1 MPPPRT
7 PAAGRLGGMS
17 IVFLALAAVTPLT
30 VVATIVP
37 DAYAVGEL
45 LGLPLLFAGAGL
57 LLLIFVAGHAAMS
70 RRLPHAGPLY
80 SIVTRGLG
88 RPLGIGAAWLAVL
101 SYGALQLGLL
111 TAASRYLPGVPW
123 WAVVLGG
130 WAVVAVCGVL
140 RLAVSAWLLV
150 VLVLAETVVIVGYS
164 AADVVQPAGGQISW
178 AALAPAQ
185 LSEVPRP
192 ALGLLLVV
200 VALTF
205 IGFETAAAYAEE
217 ARTPRRTITRATYL
231 SVLLLAILFVTASW
245 AMTVAT
251 GPDRIAAE
259 AGARGPDLVFDLAA
273 ARLAP
278 WAVTLGRVLVVTG
291 LLAAAI
297 ALHQTISRY
306 LFALGRER
314 VLPHR
319 PTSTPARAS
328 LVQTVLVG
336 LMIGGGALIKVDPA
350 LLSLAGGLG
359 ILVLLLGVSL
369 AALLFLNRQPAG
381 EGAWNRLAP
390 GLSTITLGALVY
402 LAIDE
407 HRTLGIVA
415 AAVLALGVVHG
426 LVLRAATP
434 VTYAGLGLG
443 GTPVV
448 VTPSKPPVRAV
459 PRQREPGAHRPER
472 VNREELTG

>member
-1 MPPPRT
+1 
-7 PAAGRLGGMS
+7 
-17 IVFLALAAVTPLT
+17 
-30 VVATIVP
+30 
-37 DAYAVGEL
+37 
-45 LGLPLLFAGAGL
+45 
-57 LLLIFVAGHAAMS
+57 
-70 RRLPHAGPLY
+70 
-80 SIVTRGLG
+80 
-88 RPLGIGAAWLAVL
+88 
-101 SYGALQLGLL
+101 
-111 TAASRYLPGVPW
+111 
-123 WAVVLGG
+123 
-130 WAVVAVCGVL
+130 
-140 RLAVSAWLLV
+140 
-150 VLVLAETVVIVGYS
+150 
-164 AADVVQPAGGQISW
+164 
-178 AALAPAQ
+178 
-185 LSEVPRP
+185 
-192 ALGLLLVV
+192 
-200 VALTF
+200 
-205 IGFETAAAYAEE
+205 
-217 ARTPRRTITRATYL
+217 
-231 SVLLLAILFVTASW
+231 
-245 AMTVAT
+245 
-251 GPDRIAAE
+251 
-259 AGARGPDLVFDLAA
+259 
-273 ARLAP
+273 
-278 WAVTLGRVLVVTG
+278 
-291 LLAAAI
+291 
-297 ALHQTISRY
+297 
-306 LFALGRER
+306 

-336 LMIGGGALIKVDPA
+336 LMIGGGALIEVDPA

-381 EGAWNRLAP
+381 EGAWSRLAP